1 MYIVIN
7 QIIQAISLSTFT
19 RRNVNS
25 FLHSFFRPDFDVE
38 DDLVVV
44 VSESFSDS
52 DKILWSTCEV
62 YNYGL
67 FHIHQRDWQVMKS
80 KESQTKWTL
89 IRMKYLFQTKNLL
102 STIPPQNSFY
112 KTDIQC
118 TPVYKLTECGPL
130 ASVPTVFLFRHQLI
144 IISNFYS
151 TLTGPGRWICSKKW
165 RQF

>member
-7 QIIQAISLSTFT
+7 QIIQAISLSIFT

-112 KTDIQC
+112 KTDMYTSIQ
-118 TPVYKLTECGPL
+118 TDGMWSSSISANRFPVSPPVDYHLQL
-130 ASVPTVFLFRHQLI
+130 LFYLDR
-144 IISNFYS
+144 S
-151 TLTGPGRWICSKKW
+151 R
-165 RQF
+165 